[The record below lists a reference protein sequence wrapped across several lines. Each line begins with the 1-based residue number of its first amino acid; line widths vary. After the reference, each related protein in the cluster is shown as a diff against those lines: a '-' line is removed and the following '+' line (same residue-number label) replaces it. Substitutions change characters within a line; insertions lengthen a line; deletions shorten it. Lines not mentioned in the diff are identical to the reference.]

1 MDNTTSERWFC
12 FNSLDKKTLS
22 FCNLRGI
29 LSRNISIKYVEN
41 WLNTYSLILL
51 CSSQINIVS
60 LLILGIL
67 PTSKILFGTAVC
79 WMDSGFMVSWNENQK
94 VARKLIFS
102 CICLSFNK
110 HNIIL
115 KIEMFTNKAIFVSNF
130 LPLIFSSRSLIW
142 THTFKVFAKVTT
154 PYVYLDQCI
163 YKVP

>member
-67 PTSKILFGTAVC
+67 PTSKILFGTAV
-79 WMDSGFMVSWNENQK
+79 WLMDSGFMVSWNENQK

-102 CICLSFNK
+102 CIFPKKTVPWNGHSWVILPSQEPEGISKDAN
-110 HNIIL
+110 NIIHTSW
-115 KIEMFTNKAIFVSNF
+115 KNKQVLFYAQG
-130 LPLIFSSRSLIW
+130 RG
-142 THTFKVFAKVTT
+142 A
-154 PYVYLDQCI
+154 
-163 YKVP
+163 